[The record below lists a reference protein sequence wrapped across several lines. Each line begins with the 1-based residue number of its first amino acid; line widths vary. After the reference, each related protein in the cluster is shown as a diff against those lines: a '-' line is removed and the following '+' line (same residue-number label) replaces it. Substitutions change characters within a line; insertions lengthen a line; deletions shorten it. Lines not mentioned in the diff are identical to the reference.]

1 LHFPP
6 LFHAKNLD
14 PGTVLNITC
23 YGSSVTT
30 DIFQQHSRPFKLDHG
45 IRNRKGDRRDKD
57 CSSRTNMCRRDR
69 IPDRAE
75 SAVEHFLSGL
85 SGRIIH
91 ITGDAVLSC
100 LVQCCPVLPCHILSL
115 TEYHVISCRVLSCHV
130 MPSPCPILS
139 HPIFLS
145 YPTLSYPILS
155 YPILS
160 CPVLS
165 CPVLSCAVLSCLSR
179 RVLPCKM
186 FLHSREK
193 IKVPGSVLLS

>member
-1 LHFPP
+1 
-6 LFHAKNLD
+6 
-14 PGTVLNITC
+14 
-23 YGSSVTT
+23 VTT

-130 MPSPCPILS
+130 MPSPCPNLAFPILS
-139 HPIFLS
+139 HLVPPHLPI
-145 YPTLSYPILS
+145 LSYPILS

-165 CPVLSCAVLSCLSR
+165 CPILCCAVLFVPPCATLQDVPSLKRKNRRSR
-179 RVLPCKM
+179 VRPIVLKFAP
-186 FLHSREK
+186 
-193 IKVPGSVLLS
+193 